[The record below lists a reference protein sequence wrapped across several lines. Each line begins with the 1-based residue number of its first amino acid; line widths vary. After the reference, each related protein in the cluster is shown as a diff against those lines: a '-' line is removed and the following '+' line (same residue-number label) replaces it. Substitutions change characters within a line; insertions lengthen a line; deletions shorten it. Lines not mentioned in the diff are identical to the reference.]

1 MEQKMTQK
9 PERSFLIDT
18 SGFSTTFD
26 VILFLIL
33 ISICAVILLPSITGN
48 TQINSALSSKN
59 QENSGDMLLTLLNGR
74 VDDFEYTVAGD
85 QMDALAGT
93 FNNSSVYSA
102 GKKII
107 AGKEMKH
114 KTFSDIA
121 AENAAGQWVIYHNGT
136 TTKLNCMMTD
146 YSNRSRNI
154 IKNYL
159 DTQIGDRYS
168 YNFTVIWR
176 PFTNVP
182 IGGNLDIGEPVPHSA
197 YVESTYISMP
207 YHRGFTRNQVEEI
220 IEHNFNNSELGN
232 LSSTLDELKANETAR
247 IDLENEIT
255 NTINDAI
262 NDTVNGS
269 VDLVVDEKL
278 GPMLDGARNKMMEDV
293 NNLSSGSGMPLGQE
307 LNDRINYTLDE
318 ENASING
325 TMSDKLKFYL
335 KTAAKE
341 DIQSASGEEIKSLT
355 TEIVDMY
362 VNNAMTTD
370 EVKDRIL
377 TEVFSRVNI
386 NRAQATLSIWE
397 KRKG

>member
-1 MEQKMTQK
+1 MMQK
-9 PERSFLIDT
+9 PDRSFLTDAC
-18 SGFSTTFD
+18 GFSTTFD

-33 ISICAVILLPSITGN
+33 ISISAVILLPSITGN

-59 QENSGDMLLTLLNGR
+59 QENSGDTLLTLLNAR

-93 FNNSSVYSA
+93 FNNSSVYTA

-107 AGKEMKH
+107 AGKEIKH

-121 AENAAGQWVIYHNGT
+121 AENAAGQWVIYYNGT
-136 TTKLNCMMTD
+136 RTQLNFMMTN
-146 YSNRSRNI
+146 YSNSSKNTME
-154 IKNYL
+154 NYL

-182 IGGNLDIGEPVPHSA
+182 VGGSLDIGEPVPRSA

-207 YHRGFTRNQVEEI
+207 YHIGLTRDQVEEI
-220 IEHNFNNSELGN
+220 IEEKFNNSELGN
-232 LSSTLDELKANETAR
+232 LSSTLDELKTNETAR
-247 IDLENEIT
+247 TALENEIM

-269 VDLVVDEKL
+269 IDLVVDEKL
-278 GPMLDGARNKMMEDV
+278 GPILDGARNKMIGDV
-293 NNLSSGSGMPLGQE
+293 NNLSSGSGVPLGQE
-307 LNDRINYTLDE
+307 LNDRINNTLDE
-318 ENASING
+318 ENNING
-325 TMSDKLKFYL
+325 TMSDKLKILL
-335 KTAAKE
+335 KTAANE
-341 DIQSASGEEIKSLT
+341 NIQTASGEEIRSLT
-355 TEIVDMY
+355 TELVDMY

-377 TEVFSRVNI
+377 AEVFSRVNI

>member
-1 MEQKMTQK
+1 MTQK
-9 PERSFLIDT
+9 PGISFLTDT
-18 SGFSTTFD
+18 CGFSTTFD

-59 QENSGDMLLTLLNGR
+59 QENSGDTLLTLLNGR

-93 FNNSSVYSA
+93 FNNSSVYKA

-121 AENAAGQWVIYHNGT
+121 AENAAGQWVIYKNGT
-136 TTKLNCMMTD
+136 RTQLNFMMTN
-146 YSNRSRNI
+146 YSNSSKNI
-154 IKNYL
+154 MKNYL

-176 PFTNVP
+176 PLTNVP
-182 IGGNLDIGEPVPHSA
+182 IGGNLEIGEPVPRSA
-197 YVESTYISMP
+197 YVESTFISMP
-207 YHRGFTRNQVEEI
+207 YHTGLTRDQVEEI
-220 IEHNFNNSELGN
+220 IEENFNNSESGN
-232 LSSTLDELKANETAR
+232 LSSTLDELKTNETAR
-247 IDLENEIT
+247 IDLENEIM

-262 NDTVNGS
+262 NDTVNRS

-278 GPMLDGARNKMMEDV
+278 GPMLDGASNKMIGDV
-293 NNLSSGSGMPLGQE
+293 NNLSSGSGFLGQE
-307 LNDRINYTLDE
+307 LNDRINNTLDE
-318 ENASING
+318 ENNNING
-325 TMSDKLKFYL
+325 MMSDKLKILL
-335 KTAAKE
+335 KIAAKE
-341 DIQSASGEEIKSLT
+341 DIQAASSEEIKSLT
-355 TEIVDMY
+355 TELMDMY

-370 EVKDRIL
+370 EVKERIL
-377 TEVFSRVNI
+377 TEVISRVNI

>member
-1 MEQKMTQK
+1 MTQR
-9 PERSFLIDT
+9 PERSFLTD
-18 SGFSTTFD
+18 SCGFSTTFD

-48 TQINSALSSKN
+48 TQINSVLSSKN
-59 QENSGDMLLTLLNGR
+59 QENSGDTLLALLNGR

-93 FNNSSVYSA
+93 YNNSSVYTA

-107 AGKEMKH
+107 AGKEIKH

-121 AENAAGQWVIYHNGT
+121 AENAAGQWMICYNGT
-136 TTKLNCMMTD
+136 RTQLNFMMTN
-146 YSNRSRNI
+146 YSNSSRNI
-154 IKNYL
+154 MKNYL
-159 DTQIGDRYS
+159 ETQIGDRYS

-207 YHRGFTRNQVEEI
+207 YHIGLTRDYVEEI
-220 IEHNFNNSELGN
+220 IENNFNNSGLGN
-232 LSSTLDELKANETAR
+232 FSSTLDELKNNETSR
-247 IDLENEIT
+247 IRLENEIT
-255 NTINDAI
+255 NTIKDAI
-262 NDTVNGS
+262 NETVNDS
-269 VDLVVDEKL
+269 IDIMVDEKL
-278 GPMLDGARNKMMEDV
+278 GPMLDGTRNKMMGDV
-293 NNLSSGSGMPLGQE
+293 NNLTSGSGALLSQE
-307 LNDRINYTLDE
+307 LNDRINNTLDD
-318 ENASING
+318 ENANING

-341 DIQSASGEEIKSLT
+341 SIRADSDDEISSLT
-355 TEIVDMY
+355 TELVDLY
-362 VNNAMTTD
+362 VNNAVTID
-370 EVKDRIL
+370 DIKDRIL

-397 KRKG
+397 KRKR

>member
-1 MEQKMTQK
+1 MTQK
-9 PERSFLIDT
+9 PEISFLNDT
-18 SGFSTTFD
+18 CGFSTTFD

-59 QENSGDMLLTLLNGR
+59 QENSGDTLLTLLNGR

-93 FNNSSVYSA
+93 FNNSSVYTA

-121 AENAAGQWVIYHNGT
+121 AENTAGQWVIYQNGT
-136 TTKLNCMMTD
+136 RTQLNFMMTN
-146 YSNRSRNI
+146 YSNSSKNI
-154 IKNYL
+154 MKNYL

-182 IGGNLDIGEPVPHSA
+182 IGGNLEIGEPVPRSA

-207 YHRGFTRNQVEEI
+207 YHTGLTRDQVEDI
-220 IEHNFNNSELGN
+220 IEDNFNNSESGN
-232 LSSTLDELKANETAR
+232 LSSTLDELKTNETAR
-247 IDLENEIT
+247 VDLENEIT
-255 NTINDAI
+255 TNINDAI
-262 NDTVNGS
+262 NATVNGS

-278 GPMLDGARNKMMEDV
+278 GPMLDGSSNKMIGDV
-293 NNLSSGSGMPLGQE
+293 NNLSSGSGLLLGQE
-307 LNDRINYTLDE
+307 LNDRINNTLDE
-318 ENASING
+318 DNANING
-325 TMSDKLKFYL
+325 MMSDKLKILL
-335 KTAAKE
+335 KIAAKE
-341 DIQSASGEEIKSLT
+341 GIQAASSEEIRSLT
-355 TEIVDMY
+355 TELVDMY

-370 EVKDRIL
+370 EVKERIL
-377 TEVFSRVNI
+377 TEVISRVNI

-397 KRKG
+397 KRRG

>member
-1 MEQKMTQK
+1 MTQK
-9 PERSFLIDT
+9 PERSFLTDT
-18 SGFSTTFD
+18 CGFSTTFD

-33 ISICAVILLPSITGN
+33 ISISAVILLPSITGN

-59 QENSGDMLLTLLNGR
+59 QENSGDTLLTLLNGR
-74 VDDFEYTVAGD
+74 VDDFEYTVAGE

-93 FNNSSVYSA
+93 FNNSSVYTA

-107 AGKEMKH
+107 AGKELKH

-121 AENAAGQWVIYHNGT
+121 AENVAGQWVIYYNGT
-136 TTKLNCMMTD
+136 GTQLNFMMTN
-146 YSNRSRNI
+146 YSNSSQNI
-154 IKNYL
+154 MKNYL

-182 IGGNLDIGEPVPHSA
+182 MGGNLDLGESVPRNA
-197 YVESTYISMP
+197 YVESAYVSMP
-207 YHRGFTRNQVEEI
+207 YHIGLTRDQVEEI
-220 IEHNFNNSELGN
+220 IENNFNNSEFGN
-232 LSSTLDELKANETAR
+232 LSSTLDELKTNETAR
-247 IDLENEIT
+247 VALENEIT

-262 NDTVNGS
+262 NDSVNGS
-269 VDLVVDEKL
+269 VDLIVDEKL
-278 GPMLDGARNKMMEDV
+278 GPMLDDARNKMMGDV
-293 NNLSSGSGMPLGQE
+293 DNLLLGSGEFLGKE
-307 LNDRINYTLDE
+307 LNDRINNTLDS

-325 TMSDKLKFYL
+325 TMSDKLKLYL

-341 DIQSASGEEIKSLT
+341 EIHAASDEEISSFTIGL
-355 TEIVDMY
+355 VDMY
-362 VNNAMTTD
+362 VNNAITID

-397 KRKG
+397 KRK

>member
-1 MEQKMTQK
+1 MTQK
-9 PERSFLIDT
+9 SERSFMTDT

-33 ISICAVILLPSITGN
+33 ISISAVILLPSITGN
-48 TQINSALSSKN
+48 TQINLALSSKN
-59 QENSGDMLLTLLNGR
+59 QENSGDTLLTLLNGR
-74 VDDFEYTVAGD
+74 LDDFEYTVAGD

-93 FNNSSVYSA
+93 FNNSSVYTT

-107 AGKEMKH
+107 AGKELKH

-121 AENAAGQWVIYHNGT
+121 AENVAGQWVVYYNGT
-136 TTKLNCMMTD
+136 RTQLNFMMTN
-146 YSNRSRNI
+146 YSNSSQNI
-154 IKNYL
+154 LKNYL

-207 YHRGFTRNQVEEI
+207 YHIGLTRDKVEEI
-220 IEHNFNNSELGN
+220 LERNFNNSESGN
-232 LSSTLDELKANETAR
+232 LSFTLDELKTNETSR
-247 IDLENEIT
+247 VVLENEIT

-262 NDTVNGS
+262 NDSVNVT
-269 VDLVVDEKL
+269 VDLLVDEKL

-293 NNLSSGSGMPLGQE
+293 NNLSSGSGVPLGQE
-307 LNDRINYTLDE
+307 LNDRINNTLDE
-318 ENASING
+318 ENADINSA
-325 TMSDKLKFYL
+325 MSDKLKFYL
-335 KTAAKE
+335 KVAAKE
-341 DIQSASGEEIKSLT
+341 DIQASSGEEIRSLT
-355 TEIVDMY
+355 TELVDMY
-362 VNNAMTTD
+362 VNNAITID

-386 NRAQATLSIWE
+386 NRAQATFSIWE

>member
-1 MEQKMTQK
+1 MTQK

-33 ISICAVILLPSITGN
+33 ISICAVILLPSMTGN

-59 QENSGDMLLTLLNGR
+59 QENSGDMLLTILNGR

-93 FNNSSVYSA
+93 FNNSSVYTA

-136 TTKLNCMMTD
+136 RTQLNFMMTN
-146 YSNRSRNI
+146 YSNNSRNI

-207 YHRGFTRNQVEEI
+207 YHIGLTRNQVDEI

-247 IDLENEIT
+247 VDLENEIT

-293 NNLSSGSGMPLGQE
+293 NNLSSGSGVPLGQE
-307 LNDRINYTLDE
+307 LNDRINNTLDE
-318 ENASING
+318 ENDNING
-325 TMSDKLKFYL
+325 TMSDKLKIYL

-341 DIQSASGEEIKSLT
+341 DIQASSGEEIRSLT
-355 TEIVDMY
+355 TELVDMY

>member
-1 MEQKMTQK
+1 MTQK
-9 PERSFLIDT
+9 PGRSFLTDT
-18 SGFSTTFD
+18 CGFSTTFD

-59 QENSGDMLLTLLNGR
+59 QENSGDTLLALLNGR

-93 FNNSSVYSA
+93 FNNSSVYTA

-121 AENAAGQWVIYHNGT
+121 AENAAGQWVIYYNGT
-136 TTKLNCMMTD
+136 RTQLNFMMTN
-146 YSNRSRNI
+146 YSNSSRNI
-154 IKNYL
+154 MKNYL

-176 PFTNVP
+176 LFTNVP
-182 IGGNLDIGEPVPHSA
+182 IGGNLDIGEPVPRSA
-197 YVESTYISMP
+197 YVESTYLSMP
-207 YHRGFTRNQVEEI
+207 YHTGLTRDQVEEI
-220 IEHNFNNSELGN
+220 IDEKFNNSEFGN
-232 LSSTLDELKANETAR
+232 LSSTLDELKTNETAR
-247 IDLENEIT
+247 VDIENEIM
-255 NTINDAI
+255 NAINDAI

-269 VDLVVDEKL
+269 VDLVVDEKV
-278 GPMLDGARNKMMEDV
+278 GPILDGGRNKMIVDV
-293 NNLSSGSGMPLGQE
+293 NNLSSGSGVPLVQE
-307 LNDRINYTLDE
+307 LNAKINNTLDE
-318 ENASING
+318 ENAKING
-325 TMSDKLKFYL
+325 TMSDKLKILL

-341 DIQSASGEEIKSLT
+341 DTQAVSSEEIRSLT
-355 TEIVDMY
+355 TELVDMY

-370 EVKDRIL
+370 EIKDRIL

-397 KRKG
+397 KRKR

>member
-1 MEQKMTQK
+1 MTQN
-9 PERSFLIDT
+9 PNRSFLTDT

-33 ISICAVILLPSITGN
+33 ISICALILLPSITGN

-59 QENSGDMLLTLLNGR
+59 QENSGDTLLTLMNGR
-74 VDDFEYTVAGD
+74 VDDFEYTVGCD

-93 FNNSSVYSA
+93 FNNSSVYTA

-107 AGKEMKH
+107 AGKELKH
-114 KTFSDIA
+114 KTFCDIA
-121 AENAAGQWVIYHNGT
+121 AENTAAQWVISYNGT
-136 TTKLNCMMTD
+136 RTQLNFMMTD
-146 YSNRSRNI
+146 YSNSSQNTM
-154 IKNYL
+154 KYYL

-182 IGGNLDIGEPVPHSA
+182 IGGNIEIGEQVPRNA
-197 YVESTYISMP
+197 YVESAYISMP
-207 YHRGFTRNQVEEI
+207 YHIGLTRDQAEEI
-220 IEHNFNNSELGN
+220 IDEKFNNSELGN
-232 LSSTLDELKANETAR
+232 LSSTLDEIKTNETAR
-247 IDLENEIT
+247 FALENEIT

-262 NDTVNGS
+262 NDTVNES

-278 GPMLDGARNKMMEDV
+278 GPMLDDSRNKMIGDA
-293 NNLSSGSGMPLGQE
+293 NNLLMGSGDFLGQE
-307 LNDRINYTLDE
+307 LNDRINNTLED
-318 ENASING
+318 ENANING
-325 TMSDKLKFYL
+325 TMSDKLKNYL
-335 KTAAKE
+335 KIAAR
-341 DIQSASGEEIKSLT
+341 EEIQAASDEEIRSFT
-355 TEIVDMY
+355 TELVDMY

-397 KRKG
+397 KRK

>member
-1 MEQKMTQK
+1 MTQK
-9 PERSFLIDT
+9 PGISFLIDT
-18 SGFSTTFD
+18 CGFSTTFD

-59 QENSGDMLLTLLNGR
+59 QENSGDTLLTLLNGR

-93 FNNSSVYSA
+93 FNNSSVYIA

-107 AGKEMKH
+107 AGKEFKH
-114 KTFSDIA
+114 KTFCDIA
-121 AENAAGQWVIYHNGT
+121 AENTAGQWVVYYNGT
-136 TTKLNCMMTD
+136 RTQLNFMMTN
-146 YSNRSRNI
+146 YSNSSRNI
-154 IKNYL
+154 MKNYL

-182 IGGNLDIGEPVPHSA
+182 VGGNIDIGEPVPRNA
-197 YVESTYISMP
+197 YVESAYISMP
-207 YHRGFTRNQVEEI
+207 YHIGLTRNQVEEI
-220 IEHNFNNSELGN
+220 IEEKFNNSDSGN
-232 LSSTLDELKANETAR
+232 LSSTLDEIKTNETAR
-247 IDLENEIT
+247 LALEAKIS

-262 NDTVNGS
+262 NETVNGS
-269 VDLVVDEKL
+269 VDIVVDEKL
-278 GPMLDGARNKMMEDV
+278 GPMLDDARNKMIGDA
-293 NNLSSGSGMPLGQE
+293 NNLLMGSGDFLSQE
-307 LNDRINYTLDE
+307 LNDRINNTLDDE
-318 ENASING
+318 SANING
-325 TMSDKLKFYL
+325 TMSDKLKNYL
-335 KTAAKE
+335 KIAAR
-341 DIQSASGEEIKSLT
+341 EEIQGNSDEEIRSFT
-355 TEIVDMY
+355 TELVDMY

-370 EVKDRIL
+370 EIKDRIL

-397 KRKG
+397 KRK

>member
-1 MEQKMTQK
+1 MTQK
-9 PERSFLIDT
+9 PGRSFFTDT
-18 SGFSTTFD
+18 CGFSTTFD

-59 QENSGDMLLTLLNGR
+59 QENSGDTLLTLLNGR

-93 FNNSSVYSA
+93 FINSSVYTA

-121 AENAAGQWVIYHNGT
+121 AENAAGQWVIYYNGT
-136 TTKLNCMMTD
+136 RTQLNFMMTN
-146 YSNRSRNI
+146 YSNSSRNI
-154 IKNYL
+154 MKNYL

-168 YNFTVIWR
+168 YNFTVLWR

-182 IGGNLDIGEPVPHSA
+182 IGGNLDIGEPVPRSA
-197 YVESTYISMP
+197 YVESTYLSMP
-207 YHRGFTRNQVEEI
+207 YHTGLTRDQVEEI
-220 IEHNFNNSELGN
+220 IDEKFNNSEFGN
-232 LSSTLDELKANETAR
+232 LSSTLDELKTNETAR
-247 IDLENEIT
+247 VDIENEIM
-255 NTINDAI
+255 NAINDAI

-269 VDLVVDEKL
+269 VDLVVDEKVC
-278 GPMLDGARNKMMEDV
+278 PILDGGRNKMIVDV
-293 NNLSSGSGMPLGQE
+293 NNLSSGSGVPLVQE
-307 LNDRINYTLDE
+307 LNAKINNTLDE
-318 ENASING
+318 ENAKING
-325 TMSDKLKFYL
+325 TMSDKLKILL

-341 DIQSASGEEIKSLT
+341 DTQAASSEEIRSLT
-355 TEIVDMY
+355 TELVDMY

-370 EVKDRIL
+370 EIKDRIL

-386 NRAQATLSIWE
+386 NRAKATLSIWE